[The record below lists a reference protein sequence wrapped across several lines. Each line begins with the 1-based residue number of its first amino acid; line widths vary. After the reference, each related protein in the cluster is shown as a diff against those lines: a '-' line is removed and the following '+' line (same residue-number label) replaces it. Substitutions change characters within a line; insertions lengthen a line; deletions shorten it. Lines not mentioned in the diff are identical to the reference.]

1 MLSGITNALFEAND
15 VSWRQAI
22 LPVKD
27 GGLGF
32 RSAVHVHVA
41 SLLTWHLQRVHP
53 PCSSH
58 LTISFEVFPFGIL

>member
-41 SLLTWHLQRVHP
+41 SSAYLASAESSSTLLIASYHF
-53 PCSSH
+53 
-58 LTISFEVFPFGIL
+58 I